1 LTAQGHALTEVQPP
15 WRNPVRWR
23 EVYGNFTAQAPDLS
37 PLWGTVKDSVDSLL
51 AAGIQPFGVDPELFS
66 DLTLI

>member
-1 LTAQGHALTEVQPP
+1 M
-15 WRNPVRWR
+15 RWR